1 MRDAMNLRRLL
12 NDQEAPDLEVLGIA
26 SDSRRVQR
34 GDLYVARRG
43 NAFDGHDFVGDAVA
57 AGAVAVVSQRPVNS
71 PVPNI
76 VAPDIVQDLG
86 TLGARFYDSPGEA
99 VEIVAVTGTNGKTT
113 VAYNIARIRGT
124 GETAAYIGTL
134 GWGTPPDLGPATLT
148 TEDPLVLQA
157 RLRKLVDRGI
167 SRVALEASSHALDQ
181 GRLDEVDVDVGVF
194 TNLSR
199 DHLDYHGTMARYAA
213 AKRKLFERR
222 LRVAVVNVDDPTG
235 GAIAADVAPRMEVV
249 GVGRNGAVRW
259 TDLCYDRGGIH
270 GTWITPWG
278 RRSFDLPAF
287 FGEFSVYNAGCVLA
301 ACCALGDPFSEVV
314 DAMKELPGVP
324 GRMQAVATRPMVFV
338 DYAHTPEGLNAVLAA
353 IRSHVESGRLIAV
366 FGCGGDRDQ
375 GKRPLMAR
383 AAESGADI
391 VVATTDNPRSEL
403 PERILDDV
411 MKGFDDPDAVQRIS
425 DRREAIGVALDRA
438 DPCDVVLIAGK
449 GHEDYQ
455 EVDGRRS
462 PWSDAGTV
470 AELLHHRLT
479 AASGG
484 AGRCVRSASPSLSQA
499 PQSRPGRVGTDAPR
513 HLQCAAASSP
523 APPTTDGTIA
533 PGRDAPVRIFSARGR
548 GDRP

>member
-1 MRDAMNLRRLL
+1 MDLRRLL
-12 NDQEAPDLEVLGIA
+12 DDRGAPGLQISGIA
-26 SDSRRVQR
+26 SDSRRVQQ

-43 NAFDGHDFVGDAVA
+43 NAFDGHDFVGDAVD
-57 AGAVAVVSQRPVNS
+57 AGAVAVVSERPVDS
-71 PVPNI
+71 PVPNV
-76 VAPDIVQDLG
+76 VAPGIVQNLG
-86 TLGARFYDSPGEA
+86 ALGARFYDSPGA
-99 VEIVAVTGTNGKTT
+99 AAEIVAVTGTNGKTT
-113 VAYNIARIRGT
+113 VAHNIARIRGT
-124 GETAAYIGTL
+124 GDTAGYIGTL
-134 GWGTPPDLGPATLT
+134 GWGTPPDLAPATLT
-148 TEDPLVLQA
+148 TEDPVVLQA
-157 RLRKLVDRGI
+157 RLRDLVDRGI
-167 SRVALEASSHALDQ
+167 TRVALEASSHALDQ
-181 GRLDEVDVDVGVF
+181 GRLDEVDIDVGIF

-222 LRVAVVNVDDPTG
+222 LRLAVINVDDPTG
-235 GAIAADVAPRMEVV
+235 GAIAADLAGRTEVL
-249 GVGRNGAVRW
+249 GVGRSGAVRW
-259 TDLCYDRGGIH
+259 TDLGYDRGGIH

-278 RRSFDLPAF
+278 RRSFDLAAF

-301 ACCALGDPFSEVV
+301 ACCALGDPLGEVV

-353 IRSHVESGRLIAV
+353 IRSHVGSGHLITV

-375 GKRPLMAR
+375 GKRPLMAG

-411 MKGFDDPDAVQRIS
+411 MKGFDDPDAVLRIS

-438 DPCDVVLIAGK
+438 DACDVVLIAGK

-455 EVDGRRS
+455 EVDGRRL

-470 AELLHHRLT
+470 AELLHHRST
-479 AASGG
+479 VPPG
-484 AGRCVRSASPSLSQA
+484 
-499 PQSRPGRVGTDAPR
+499 RPGGCARWDPP
-513 HLQCAAASSP
+513 AAA
-523 APPTTDGTIA
+523 T
-533 PGRDAPVRIFSARGR
+533 R

>member
-1 MRDAMNLRRLL
+1 MRRTMDLRRLL
-12 NDQEAPDLEVLGIA
+12 DESEAPALEVSGIA
-26 SDSRRVQR
+26 SDSRRLER
-34 GDLYVARRG
+34 GEVFVARRG

-57 AGAVAVVSQRPVNS
+57 AGAVAVVSERGVDS

-76 VAPDIVQDLG
+76 VAPDIVQNLAA
-86 TLGARFYDSPGEA
+86 LGARFYDWPGDA

-124 GETAAYIGTL
+124 GGTAGYIGTL
-134 GWGTPPDLGPATLT
+134 GWGRPPDLGEASLT

-157 RLRKLVDRGI
+157 RLRQLVDRGI

-199 DHLDYHGTMARYAA
+199 DHLDYHGSMERYAA
-213 AKRKLFERR
+213 AKRRLFERR
-222 LRVAVVNVDDPTG
+222 LRVAVVNVDDPAG
-235 GAIAADVAPRMEVV
+235 AAIAADAAGRTDVV
-249 GVGRNGAVRW
+249 GVGRTGAVRW
-259 TDLCYDRGGIH
+259 TNLSFDRGGIH

-278 RRSFDLPAF
+278 RHSFDLAAF
-287 FGEFSVYNAGCVLA
+287 FGEFSVYNAACVLA
-301 ACCALGDPFSEVV
+301 ACCALGDRASEVV

-353 IRSHVESGRLIAV
+353 VRSHLGSGRLITV
-366 FGCGGDRDQ
+366 FGCGGDRDR

-411 MKGFDDPDAVQRIS
+411 MKGFDDPDAVLRIP

-438 DPCDVVLIAGK
+438 DACDVVLIAGK

-455 EVDGRRS
+455 EVGGRRL
-462 PWSDAGTV
+462 PWSDTGTV
-470 AELLHHRLT
+470 AELLHYRLT
-479 AASGG
+479 APSGSS
-484 AGRCVRSASPSLSQA
+484 GRCAPWRGSTASA
-499 PQSRPGRVGTDAPR
+499 
-513 HLQCAAASSP
+513 
-523 APPTTDGTIA
+523 
-533 PGRDAPVRIFSARGR
+533 R

>member
-1 MRDAMNLRRLL
+1 MQGHLR
-12 NDQEAPDLEVLGIA
+12 E
-26 SDSRRVQR
+26 
-34 GDLYVARRG
+34 
-43 NAFDGHDFVGDAVA
+43 
-57 AGAVAVVSQRPVNS
+57 
-71 PVPNI
+71 
-76 VAPDIVQDLG
+76 
-86 TLGARFYDSPGEA
+86 
-99 VEIVAVTGTNGKTT
+99 
-113 VAYNIARIRGT
+113 
-124 GETAAYIGTL
+124 
-134 GWGTPPDLGPATLT
+134 
-148 TEDPLVLQA
+148 
-157 RLRKLVDRGI
+157 LVDRGI
-167 SRVALEASSHALDQ
+167 NRVALEASSHALDQ
-181 GRLDEVDVDVGVF
+181 GRLDEVDLDVGVF

-222 LRVAVVNVDDPTG
+222 LRIAVVNVDDPTG
-235 GAIAADVAPRMEVV
+235 GAIAADAPGGMEVL

-259 TDLCYDRGGIH
+259 TDLSYDRGGIH

-278 RRSFDLPAF
+278 RRSFDLAAF

-301 ACCALGDPFSEVV
+301 ACCALGDRFGDVV

-353 IRSHVESGRLIAV
+353 VRSHVGSGHLITV

-383 AAESGADI
+383 AAESGADV

-403 PERILDDV
+403 PQRILDDV
-411 MKGFDDPDAVQRIS
+411 MKGFDDPDEVLRIS

-438 DPCDVVLIAGK
+438 EACDVVLIAGK

-455 EVDGRRS
+455 EVDGRRL

-479 AASGG
+479 ATSGSS
-484 AGRCVRSASPSLSQA
+484 GRCVRWRSPSASA
-499 PQSRPGRVGTDAPR
+499 CT
-513 HLQCAAASSP
+513 
-523 APPTTDGTIA
+523 
-533 PGRDAPVRIFSARGR
+533 

>member
-1 MRDAMNLRRLL
+1 MRRTMDLRRLL
-12 NDQEAPDLEVLGIA
+12 DDGAVPALEVSGIA
-26 SDSRRVQR
+26 SDSRLVQR
-34 GDLYVARRG
+34 GDLYVARCG
-43 NAFDGHDFVGDAVA
+43 NAFDGHHFVGDAMD
-57 AGAVAVVSQRPVNS
+57 AGAVAVVSERPVDS
-71 PVPNI
+71 RIPNI
-76 VAPDIVQDLG
+76 VAPDVVQNLG
-86 TLGARFYDSPGEA
+86 ALGARFYGSPGQA

-124 GETAAYIGTL
+124 GETAGYVGTL

-148 TEDPLVLQA
+148 TEDPLVMQA
-157 RLRKLVDRGI
+157 RLRALVDRGV

-213 AKRKLFERR
+213 AKRRLFERR

-235 GAIAADVAPRMEVV
+235 GVIAADTSGRMEVLS
-249 GVGRNGAVRW
+249 VGRTAAVRW
-259 TDLCYDRGGIH
+259 TDPSFDRDGIH

-278 RRSFDLPAF
+278 RRSFDLAAF

-301 ACCALGDPFSEVV
+301 ACCALGDSFDQVV
-314 DAMKELPGVP
+314 DAMNELPGVP

-338 DYAHTPEGLNAVLAA
+338 DYAHTPESLCAVLAA
-353 IRSHVESGRLIAV
+353 VRSHVRTARLITV
-366 FGCGGDRDQ
+366 FGCGGDRDR

-383 AAESGADI
+383 AAESGSDI

-411 MKGFDDPDAVQRIS
+411 MEGFDDPDAVLRIP
-425 DRREAIGVALDRA
+425 DRREAIGMALDHA
-438 DPCDVVLIAGK
+438 DPCDVVLVAGK

-455 EVDGRRS
+455 EVDGRRR

-470 AELLHHRLT
+470 AELLHRRLT
-479 AASGG
+479 AP
-484 AGRCVRSASPSLSQA
+484 AGCS
-499 PQSRPGRVGTDAPR
+499 
-513 HLQCAAASSP
+513 
-523 APPTTDGTIA
+523 
-533 PGRDAPVRIFSARGR
+533 GR
-548 GDRP
+548 GERFPSQRASETGVDRP

>member
-1 MRDAMNLRRLL
+1 MRRTMDLRRLL
-12 NDQEAPDLEVLGIA
+12 DDGAAPALEVSGIA
-26 SDSRRVQR
+26 SDSRRVRR

-43 NAFDGHDFVGDAVA
+43 NAFDGHDFVGDAVD
-57 AGAVAVVSQRPVNS
+57 AGAVAVVSQRRVDS

-76 VAPDIVQDLG
+76 VAPGIVQNLG
-86 TLGARFYDSPGEA
+86 ALGARFYDSPGEA

-124 GETAAYIGTL
+124 GETVGYIGTL
-134 GWGTPPDLGPATLT
+134 GWGMPPELGPATLT

-157 RLRKLVDRGI
+157 RLRQLVDRGA

-181 GRLDEVDVDVGVF
+181 RRLDHVDVDVGVF

-199 DHLDYHGTMARYAA
+199 DHLDYHGTMERYAA

-222 LRVAVVNVDDPTG
+222 LRTAVVNVDDAIG
-235 GAIAADVAPRMEVV
+235 GAIAADAAGRLDVL
-249 GVGRNGAVRW
+249 GVGRSAAVRW
-259 TDLCYDRGGIH
+259 ADLSFDRGGIH

-278 RRSFDLPAF
+278 RRAFDLAAF
-287 FGEFSVYNAGCVLA
+287 FGEFSVYNAACVLA
-301 ACCALGDPFSEVV
+301 ACCALGDSFAEVV

-353 IRSHVESGRLIAV
+353 VRSHARSGRLITV

-375 GKRPLMAR
+375 GKRPLMAL
-383 AAESGADI
+383 AAETGADV

-403 PERILDDV
+403 PARILDDV
-411 MKGFDDPDAVQRIS
+411 MNGFDDPDAVLRIS
-425 DRREAIGVALDRA
+425 DRREAIGVALDQA

-455 EVDGRRS
+455 EVDGRRL

-470 AELLHHRLT
+470 AELLQHRLT
-479 AASGG
+479 VPSGGSARCDRLQPLAASA
-484 AGRCVRSASPSLSQA
+484 AGE
-499 PQSRPGRVGTDAPR
+499 
-513 HLQCAAASSP
+513 
-523 APPTTDGTIA
+523 
-533 PGRDAPVRIFSARGR
+533 
-548 GDRP
+548 DRP

>member
-1 MRDAMNLRRLL
+1 MDLRRLL
-12 NDQEAPDLEVLGIA
+12 DDQRLPGLEVSGIA

-34 GDLYVARRG
+34 GDLYLARCG
-43 NAFDGHDFVGDAVA
+43 NTFDGHDFVGDAVA
-57 AGAVAVVSQRPVNS
+57 AGAVAVVSQRPVDS
-71 PVPNI
+71 PVPNV
-76 VAPDIVQDLG
+76 VAPDIVQNLG
-86 TLGARFYDSPGEA
+86 ALGARFYDSPGGS
-99 VEIVAVTGTNGKTT
+99 VDIVAVTGTNGKTT
-113 VAYNIARIRGT
+113 VAYNIARLRGA
-124 GETAAYIGTL
+124 GETAGYIGTL
-134 GWGTPPDLGPATLT
+134 GWGTPPDLGPSTLT

-157 RLRKLVDRGI
+157 RLRELVDRGI
-167 SRVALEASSHALDQ
+167 ARVALEASSHALDQ

-199 DHLDYHGTMARYAA
+199 DHLDYHRTMARYAA

-235 GAIAADVAPRMEVV
+235 SAVAGDVAGRTEVL
-249 GVGRNGAVRW
+249 GVGRSGAVRW
-259 TDLCYDRGGIH
+259 TDLRYDRGGIH

-278 RRSFDLPAF
+278 RRSFDLAGF

-301 ACCALGDPFSEVV
+301 ACCALGDRLSEVV

-353 IRSHVESGRLIAV
+353 VRSHVGSGHLIIV

-391 VVATTDNPRSEL
+391 VVATTDNPRSEI

-411 MKGFDDPDAVQRIS
+411 MEGFDDPDAVLRVS

-438 DPCDVVLIAGK
+438 DTGDVVLIAGK

-455 EVDGRRS
+455 EVDGRRL

-470 AELLHHRLT
+470 AELLHHRL
-479 AASGG
+479 AACSGG
-484 AGRCVRSASPSLSQA
+484 SGRCVGRRGSSALE
-499 PQSRPGRVGTDAPR
+499 R
-513 HLQCAAASSP
+513 
-523 APPTTDGTIA
+523 
-533 PGRDAPVRIFSARGR
+533 R

>member
-1 MRDAMNLRRLL
+1 MKRTMDLRRLL
-12 NDQEAPDLEVLGIA
+12 DDQGAPGLVVTGIA
-26 SDSRRVQR
+26 SDSRRVQP

-43 NAFDGHDFVGDAVA
+43 NAFDGHDFVGDAVD
-57 AGAVAVVSQRPVNS
+57 AGAVAVVSQRPVDVA
-71 PVPNI
+71 VPSI
-76 VAPDIVQDLG
+76 VAADIACNLG
-86 TLGARFYDSPGEA
+86 ALGARFYGSPSRA

-124 GETAAYIGTL
+124 GETAGYVGTL
-134 GWGTPPDLGPATLT
+134 GWGAPPDLGPATLT
-148 TEDPLVLQA
+148 TEDPLVLHA
-157 RLRKLVDRGI
+157 RLRNLVDRGI
-167 SRVALEASSHALDQ
+167 ARVALEASSHALDQ
-181 GRLDEVDVDVGVF
+181 GRLDEVDIDVGVF

-222 LRVAVVNVDDPTG
+222 LRVAVINVDDPTG
-235 GAIAADVAPRMEVV
+235 GAIAANAAGRMDVL
-249 GVGRNGAVRW
+249 GVGRTGAVRW
-259 TDLCYDRGGIH
+259 TNLSFDRDGIH

-278 RRSFDLPAF
+278 RRSFDLAAF

-301 ACCALGDPFSEVV
+301 ACCALGDRLSEVV
-314 DAMKELPGVP
+314 DAMTDLPGVP

-353 IRSHVESGRLIAV
+353 VRSHVGSGKLITV
-366 FGCGGDRDQ
+366 FGCGGDRDR

-403 PERILDDV
+403 PDRILDDV
-411 MKGFDDPDAVQRIS
+411 MKGFDDPDSVLRIS

-438 DPCDVVLIAGK
+438 DAGDVVLIAGK

-455 EVDGRRS
+455 EVDGCRL

-470 AELLHHRLT
+470 AELLHHRLVT
-479 AASGG
+479 SSGSS
-484 AGRCVRSASPSLSQA
+484 GRCVRWRGALASA
-499 PQSRPGRVGTDAPR
+499 
-513 HLQCAAASSP
+513 
-523 APPTTDGTIA
+523 
-533 PGRDAPVRIFSARGR
+533 GR
-548 GDRP
+548 GDPP

>member
-1 MRDAMNLRRLL
+1 MDLRRLL
-12 NDQEAPDLEVLGIA
+12 DEKGAPALEVSGIA

-34 GDLYVARRG
+34 GDLYVARCG
-43 NAFDGHDFVGDAVA
+43 NAFDGHDFVGDAVD
-57 AGAVAVVSQRPVNS
+57 AGAVAVVSERPVDS

-76 VAPDIVQDLG
+76 VAPDIVHNLG
-86 TLGARFYDSPGEA
+86 ALGARFYDSPDEA

-124 GETAAYIGTL
+124 GETGYIGTL
-134 GWGTPPDLGPATLT
+134 GWGVPPALGPATLT

-157 RLRKLVDRGI
+157 RLRELADHGA

-181 GRLDEVDVDVGVF
+181 GRLDEVDVDIGVF

-213 AKRKLFERR
+213 AKRRLFERS

-235 GAIAADVAPRMEVV
+235 RAIASDAAGRMEVL
-249 GVGRNGAVRW
+249 GVGRTGAVRW
-259 TDLCYDRGGIH
+259 TDLSFDRSGIH

-278 RRSFDLPAF
+278 RRSFDLAAF
-287 FGEFSVYNAGCVLA
+287 FGEFSVYNAACVLA
-301 ACCALGDPFSEVV
+301 ACCALGDRLSDVV
-314 DAMKELPGVP
+314 DAMRELPGVP

-353 IRSHVESGRLIAV
+353 VRSHVGSGQLITV

-375 GKRPLMAR
+375 GKRPMMAQ
-383 AAESGADI
+383 AAQSGSDV

-411 MKGFDDPDAVQRIS
+411 MKGFDDADTVLRIS

-438 DPCDVVLIAGK
+438 DACDVVLIAGK

-455 EVDGRRS
+455 EVDGRRL

-470 AELLHHRLT
+470 AELLHQRL
-479 AASGG
+479 AASPRSS
-484 AGRCVRSASPSLSQA
+484 GRCVRWHSPSAS
-499 PQSRPGRVGTDAPR
+499 
-513 HLQCAAASSP
+513 AA
-523 APPTTDGTIA
+523 G
-533 PGRDAPVRIFSARGR
+533 
-548 GDRP
+548 GDRS

>member
-1 MRDAMNLRRLL
+1 MRRTMDLRSLL
-12 NDQEAPDLEVLGIA
+12 DEKGAPALEVSGIA
-26 SDSRRVQR
+26 SDSRRVRR

-43 NAFDGHDFVGDAVA
+43 NAFDGHDFVGDAVD
-57 AGAVAVVSQRPVNS
+57 AGAVAVVSQRPVDS

-76 VAPDIVQDLG
+76 VAPAIVRDLG
-86 TLGARFYDSPGEA
+86 ALGARFFDRPGEA
-99 VEIVAVTGTNGKTT
+99 LEVVAVTGTNGKTT
-113 VAYNIARIRGT
+113 VAYNIARIRET
-124 GETAAYIGTL
+124 GETTGYIGTL
-134 GWGTPPDLGPATLT
+134 GWGMPPDLAPATLT

-157 RLRKLVDRGI
+157 RLRQLVDSGV

-213 AKRKLFERR
+213 AKRRLFERR

-235 GAIAADVAPRMEVV
+235 GAIAAAAAGRMEVV
-249 GVGRNGAVRW
+249 DVGRRGAVRW
-259 TDLCYDRGGIH
+259 THLGFDRCGIH

-278 RRSFDLPAF
+278 RRSFDLSAF
-287 FGEFSVYNAGCVLA
+287 FGEFSVYNAACVLA
-301 ACCALGDPFSEVV
+301 ACCALGDRLSEVV

-338 DYAHTPEGLNAVLAA
+338 DYAHTPEGLNAVLGAV
-353 IRSHVESGRLIAV
+353 RSHVGGGHLITV
-366 FGCGGDRDQ
+366 FGCGGDRDR

-383 AAESGADI
+383 AAESGSDI

-403 PERILDDV
+403 PQRILDDV
-411 MKGFDDPDAVQRIS
+411 MEGFDNPDGVLRIA

-438 DPCDVVLIAGK
+438 DACDVVLIAGK

-455 EVDGRRS
+455 EVEGRRL

-479 AASGG
+479 AHSGSS
-484 AGRCVRSASPSLSQA
+484 GRCARWGGPSAEA
-499 PQSRPGRVGTDAPR
+499 
-513 HLQCAAASSP
+513 
-523 APPTTDGTIA
+523 
-533 PGRDAPVRIFSARGR
+533 ARGEQ
-548 GDRP
+548 P

>member
-1 MRDAMNLRRLL
+1 MRRTMDLRGLL
-12 NDQEAPDLEVLGIA
+12 DDPGAPGVEASGIA
-26 SDSRRVQR
+26 SDSRRVER
-34 GDLYVARRG
+34 GDLFVARRG
-43 NAFDGHDFVGDAVA
+43 NAFDGHDFVADAVD
-57 AGAVAVVSQRPVNS
+57 AGAVAVVSERPVAS
-71 PVPNI
+71 SVPNI
-76 VAPDIVQDLG
+76 VAPGIVQSLG
-86 TLGARFYDSPGEA
+86 ALGARFYDSPGDA

-124 GETAAYIGTL
+124 GETAGYIGTL
-134 GWGTPPDLGPATLT
+134 GWGTPPDLGPSTLT
-148 TEDPLVLQA
+148 TEDPLVLQGH
-157 RLRKLVDRGI
+157 LRELVDRGI
-167 SRVALEASSHALDQ
+167 TRVALEASSHALDQ

-199 DHLDYHGTMARYAA
+199 DHLDYHGTMTRYAA

-222 LRVAVVNVDDPTG
+222 LRIAVINVDDPTG
-235 GAIAADVAPRMEVV
+235 GAIAADAASGTEVL

-259 TDLCYDRGGIH
+259 TDLSFDRSGIH

-278 RRSFDLPAF
+278 RRSFDLAAF

-301 ACCALGDPFSEVV
+301 ACCALGDRFGEVV

-324 GRMQAVATRPMVFV
+324 GRTQAVATRPMVFV

-353 IRSHVESGRLIAV
+353 IRSHVGSGRLITV
-366 FGCGGDRDQ
+366 FGCGGDRDR

-383 AAESGADI
+383 AAESGADV

-411 MKGFDDPDAVQRIS
+411 MKGFDDPDAVLRIP

-438 DPCDVVLIAGK
+438 EACDVVLIAGK

-455 EVDGRRS
+455 EVDGRRL

-479 AASGG
+479 STSGS
-484 AGRCVRSASPSLSQA
+484 AGRCVRWRSPSASA
-499 PQSRPGRVGTDAPR
+499 CT
-513 HLQCAAASSP
+513 
-523 APPTTDGTIA
+523 
-533 PGRDAPVRIFSARGR
+533 

>member
-1 MRDAMNLRRLL
+1 MRRTMDLRGLL
-12 NDQEAPDLEVLGIA
+12 DDPGAPGLKVSGIA
-26 SDSRRVQR
+26 SDSRRVER
-34 GDLYVARRG
+34 GDLFVARRG
-43 NAFDGHDFVGDAVA
+43 NAFDGHDFVGDAVD
-57 AGAVAVVSQRPVNS
+57 AGAVAVVSERPVDS

-76 VAPDIVQDLG
+76 VAPGIVENLG
-86 TLGARFYDSPGEA
+86 ALGARFYDSPGGA

-124 GETAAYIGTL
+124 GETAGYIGTL
-134 GWGTPPDLGPATLT
+134 GWGTPPDLGPSTLT
-148 TEDPLVLQA
+148 TEDPLVLQGH
-157 RLRKLVDRGI
+157 LRELVDRGI
-167 SRVALEASSHALDQ
+167 TRVALEASSHALDQ

-199 DHLDYHGTMARYAA
+199 DHLDYHGTMTRYAA

-222 LRVAVVNVDDPTG
+222 LRIAVVNVDDPTG
-235 GAIAADVAPRMEVV
+235 GAIAADAAGGTEVL

-259 TDLCYDRGGIH
+259 TDLGYDRGGIH

-278 RRSFDLPAF
+278 RRSFDLAAF

-301 ACCALGDPFSEVV
+301 ACCALGDRFGEVV

-353 IRSHVESGRLIAV
+353 VRSHVGSGRLITV
-366 FGCGGDRDQ
+366 FGCGGDRDR

-383 AAESGADI
+383 AAESGADV

-411 MKGFDDPDAVQRIS
+411 MKGFDDPDAVLRIP

-438 DPCDVVLIAGK
+438 EACDVVLIAGK

-455 EVDGRRS
+455 EVDGRRL

-479 AASGG
+479 ATSGS
-484 AGRCVRSASPSLSQA
+484 AGRCVRWRIPSASERRGV
-499 PQSRPGRVGTDAPR
+499 RP
-513 HLQCAAASSP
+513 
-523 APPTTDGTIA
+523 
-533 PGRDAPVRIFSARGR
+533 
-548 GDRP
+548 

>member
-1 MRDAMNLRRLL
+1 MDLRRLL
-12 NDQEAPDLEVLGIA
+12 DDKAAPVLEVSGIA

-57 AGAVAVVSQRPVNS
+57 AGAVAVVSQRPLDS
-71 PVPNI
+71 PVPNV
-76 VAPDIVQDLG
+76 VAPDIVRNLG
-86 TLGARFYDSPGEA
+86 VLGARFYDWPGAA
-99 VEIVAVTGTNGKTT
+99 VEVVAVTGTNGKTT

-124 GETAAYIGTL
+124 GETPGYIGTL
-134 GWGTPPDLGPATLT
+134 GWGMPPDLGPATLT

-157 RLRKLVDRGI
+157 RLRQLADLGV

-213 AKRKLFERR
+213 AKRRLFERR
-222 LRVAVVNVDDPTG
+222 LRVAVINVDDPTG
-235 GAIAADVAPRMEVV
+235 GAIAADAAGRVDVV
-249 GVGRNGAVRW
+249 GVGRTGAVRW
-259 TDLCYDRGGIH
+259 TNLSFDRSGIH

-278 RRSFDLPAF
+278 RRSFDLAAF
-287 FGEFSVYNAGCVLA
+287 FGEFSVYNAACVLA
-301 ACCALGDPFSEVV
+301 ACCALGDRLGEVV

-338 DYAHTPEGLNAVLAA
+338 DYAHTPEGLNAVLGAV
-353 IRSHVESGRLIAV
+353 RSHMGSGHLITV
-366 FGCGGDRDQ
+366 FGCGGDRDR

-383 AAESGADI
+383 AAESGSDI
-391 VVATTDNPRSEL
+391 VVATTDNPRCEL

-411 MKGFDDPDAVQRIS
+411 MKGFDDPDAVLRIP
-425 DRREAIGVALDRA
+425 DRRAAIGVALDRA
-438 DPCDVVLIAGK
+438 DACDVVLIAGK

-455 EVDGRRS
+455 EVDGRRL
-462 PWSDAGTV
+462 PWSDTGTV

-479 AASGG
+479 APSGSS
-484 AGRCVRSASPSLSQA
+484 GRYPRWGGLAASAS
-499 PQSRPGRVGTDAPR
+499 
-513 HLQCAAASSP
+513 
-523 APPTTDGTIA
+523 
-533 PGRDAPVRIFSARGR
+533 R